1 MLTFIKKFATILT
14 PAEKWRIGLI
24 LLCIFVGGCLEVL
37 GIGVV
42 LPYLALL
49 INPQKIN
56 SIQILQNSY
65 QLLQNQHII
74 NSTNGFFII
83 LTLSIIA
90 VYWLKNGFLIF
101 NQSFQTR
108 FTYGLYQ
115 KLSTNLFDYYLHE
128 DYQSHLNKN
137 TSELIRNINQLTF
150 DLITTFLLP
159 LLMLIS
165 EMVIVVLLVTFL
177 LMMNPLSTLYVF
189 ILLGAIV
196 SFIFLKIRKKLH
208 ESGQTVGELQTLSNK
223 QVLQGLG
230 SFKST
235 TLLHKQSFFVAEFG
249 RAVRQISQH
258 RSYFEVMQNL
268 PRFFMETAVV
278 TVMLSLAIMM
288 LYLRKPSSDLIL
300 TLSVF
305 GMAGMRLLPSMN
317 RILNSLNS
325 IKWSQSMMQGLL
337 DDLQKIE
344 KSQDSQMT
352 VLEPFEFDTLN
363 LENISF
369 AYENGVK
376 VLNDISLTLNAGQSI
391 GFVGH
396 SGSGKSTLVDV
407 ILGLLT
413 PQTGTISV
421 NQQPLRQILAT
432 WQQGIGYIP
441 QDIYLSDESI
451 RANIAFGVSANTINE
466 QQLWYAIHTAQLE
479 RLIHELPEGLDTVI
493 GERGVKLSGGQRQRI
508 GIARALYHNPQILV
522 MDEAT
527 AALDNVTERA
537 FMSAVNGLKGQKTLL
552 MIAHRLSTVENC
564 DMIYFMDNG
573 KIVDSGRYEELLQ
586 RNPHFQH
593 MVGSLEM

>member
-344 KSQDSQMT
+344 KPQDSQMT

-376 VLNDISLTLNAGQSI
+376 VLNDISLTLKAGQSI

-573 KIVDSGRYEELLQ
+573 KIVDSGRYEELLE
-586 RNPHFQH
+586 RNSHFRKL
-593 MVGSLEM
+593 VNIV

>member
-573 KIVDSGRYEELLQ
+573 KIVDSGTYTELLQ
-586 RNPHFQH
+586 KNIHFKKL
-593 MVGSLEM
+593 VKSE

>member
-208 ESGQTVGELQTLSNK
+208 ESGQAVGELQTLSNK

-344 KSQDSQMT
+344 KSQAVQT
-352 VLEPFEFDTLN
+352 TKIEPFEFKALQLDKV
-363 LENISF
+363 SF

-573 KIVDSGRYEELLQ
+573 KVVDSGRYEELLE
-586 RNPHFQH
+586 RNSHFRKLAIR
-593 MVGSLEM
+593 V

>member
-376 VLNDISLTLNAGQSI
+376 VLNDISLTLKAGQSI

-573 KIVDSGRYEELLQ
+573 KIVDSGRYEELLE
-586 RNPHFQH
+586 RNSHFRKL
-593 MVGSLEM
+593 VKNII

>member
-344 KSQDSQMT
+344 KPQDSQMT

-573 KIVDSGRYEELLQ
+573 KIVDSGRYEELLE
-586 RNPHFQH
+586 RNSHFRKL
-593 MVGSLEM
+593 VNIV

>member
-235 TLLHKQSFFVAEFG
+235 TLLHKQSFFVAEFV

-344 KSQDSQMT
+344 KPQDSQMT

-376 VLNDISLTLNAGQSI
+376 VLNDISLTLKAGQSI

-573 KIVDSGRYEELLQ
+573 KIVDSGRYEELLE
-586 RNPHFQH
+586 RNSHFRKL
-593 MVGSLEM
+593 VNIV

>member
-376 VLNDISLTLNAGQSI
+376 VLNDISLTLKAGQSI

>member
-376 VLNDISLTLNAGQSI
+376 VLNDISLTLKAGQSI

-421 NQQPLRQILAT
+421 NHQPLTQILAT

-573 KIVDSGRYEELLQ
+573 KIVDSGRYEELLE
-586 RNPHFQH
+586 RNSHFRKL
-593 MVGSLEM
+593 VNIV